1 MAVVLLVDDDADS
14 SEAVLRFLRKS
25 GHRVIYQPNGREA
38 LSALTSESPDVVVLD
53 ARMPEM
59 DGTSFLEVIRCYL
72 RWQTLPVIMLTAYA
86 EGHHI
91 RRAVELGV
99 KRIFLKAECDL
110 AELLAEIG
118 ACTAG
123 ANPQALGGQAHQG
136 PRFN

>member
-14 SEAVLRFLRKS
+14 SEVVLRFLRKA

-38 LSALTSESPDVVVLD
+38 LSALTTESPDVVILD

-91 RRAVELGV
+91 RRAAELGV
-99 KRIFLKAECDL
+99 RKTLLKADCDL
-110 AELLAEIG
+110 NELLTEVELSIVSARSLDPG
-118 ACTAG
+118 VHR
-123 ANPQALGGQAHQG
+123 HQG
-136 PRFN
+136 PQLE